1 MDIANL
7 PRIRLVPI
15 KATLSISDQRS
26 PMESMTMS
34 RAHYQPYEPIKAKR
48 QYGDPIPEIYI
59 APTAKFEGSTTSGDT
74 YQGRPGN
81 CHSFSHFLF
90 RNPFHPS

>member
-1 MDIANL
+1 M
-7 PRIRLVPI
+7 
-15 KATLSISDQRS
+15 KATLPITDQRA

-34 RAHYQPYEPIKAKR
+34 RSHYPPYEPSKSKR

-59 APTAKFEGSTTSGDT
+59 APTAKFEGSTTSSDT

-81 CHSFSHFLF
+81 SYSSLPSLMR
-90 RNPFHPS
+90 RNLIH